1 MTNPVVVSSPHTTT
15 VVVNTSSPESV
26 VVTPPPVT
34 EITTTEVEFIYIE
47 RPATAGPQGD
57 PGDPGPPG
65 PPGPARASGALE
77 NTFTYRQDT
86 PASVWT
92 VVHNLGTFPNVTV
105 LDSTGSQVMG
115 DLLYLDGNSV
125 QLTFSAPFSGVAYL
139 I

>member
-1 MTNPVVVSSPHTTT
+1 MTNPVVVASPQTMT
-15 VVVNTSSPESV
+15 VVVNTSSPDSV
-26 VVTPPPVT
+26 VVTPPSVT

-47 RPATAGPQGD
+47 RPATAGPQGQQG
-57 PGDPGPPG
+57 PPGPPG
-65 PPGPARASGALE
+65 PPGVGS
-77 NTFTYRQDT
+77 TFTFRQDT

-92 VVHNLGTFPNVTV
+92 VVHNLNTFPNATV

-115 DLLYLDGNSV
+115 DVIYLDGNSV